1 MGSAG
6 LANGLDSAAHG
17 GRQHASV
24 GRLLLALGG
33 RLVEGARGVLDSGV
47 DVILNLAQCQ
57 TTPQMRLLIGLVLLM
72 FLANCVC
79 MVGFLWWPPAAQ
91 PGGAPGEAGAWGGG
105 VDVGGG
111 VQLRSDG
118 AGAPGAGSMGL
129 SGGGVGY
136 WAQRM
141 AVLQQELQLLQGR
154 LEVVSREVGVVMTHL
169 SSAAAA
175 AARDAGGMGGGEG
188 GAASPQAAGEL

>member
-1 MGSAG
+1 M
-6 LANGLDSAAHG
+6 
-17 GRQHASV
+17 

-79 MVGFLWWPPAAQ
+79 MLSFLWWPPAVQ
-91 PGGAPGEAGAWGGG
+91 PGGAPGAGLEAGAWGGA
-105 VDVGGG
+105 VDDSAG
-111 VQLRSDG
+111 VQLRAGGVVAAG
-118 AGAPGAGSMGL
+118 AGNMGL

-175 AARDAGGMGGGEG
+175 AAARDGGGMGGGES
-188 GAASPQAAGEL
+188 GAAPSQAAGEL